1 MGGVSPGAEAMKGR
15 RRGGRV
21 REEVSSEGIT
31 PFSDKETIHFSNYN
45 VKLKIFFCLFFCFS
59 LMA

>member
-31 PFSDKETIHFSNYN
+31 PFSDKETIHFPNYN
-45 VKLKIFFCLFFCFS
+45 VKFNYFCFVFF
-59 LMA
+59 LF